1 MYDASET
8 YIYMRK
14 TWMDYFAGRITIE
27 DVCRQY
33 DKAGVDVIVDG
44 PGNYFWQEMMEYWPK
59 AKVILTVRDNE
70 DKVINS
76 LVVTFVLLFM
86 IE

>member
-44 PGNYFWQEMMEYWPK
+44 K
-59 AKVILTVRDNE
+59 DNMDE
-70 DKVINS
+70 KTREVAYIRMYHFGWNFRQ
-76 LVVTFVLLFM
+76 LGCHML
-86 IE
+86 